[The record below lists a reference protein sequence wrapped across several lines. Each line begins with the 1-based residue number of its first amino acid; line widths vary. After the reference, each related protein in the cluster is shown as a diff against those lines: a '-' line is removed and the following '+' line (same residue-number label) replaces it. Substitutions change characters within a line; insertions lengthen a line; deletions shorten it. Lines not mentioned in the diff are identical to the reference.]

1 MFRFAPG
8 SVFVAVLA
16 AVAAGGAVSCSKSAG
31 KDTPKVT
38 NTAGPETVAVPGA
51 GGPGLGGPG
60 AGGETV
66 AVPGAPKGP
75 ESGAAPEGAPPPV
88 DNAFKLKPEEGE
100 LSIEVPPD
108 AVAGKETTA
117 RVVVTPTA
125 KYKINFEFSTKL
137 SLKPPADV
145 TVAKAE
151 LTAGGQGKVQGDAEK
166 FEEKKLAFAV
176 KLTPTKS
183 GTHTVNGTF
192 KFAVCDKDAC
202 LAKRE
207 VIAIQLAAK

>member
-16 AVAAGGAVSCSKSAG
+16 AVAAGSAVSCSKSAG
-31 KDTPKVT
+31 KDAPKVT
-38 NTAGPETVAVPGA
+38 GTGGPETVAVPG
-51 GGPGLGGPG
+51 GPGGPG

-66 AVPGAPKGP
+66 AVPGTPKGP
-75 ESGAAPEGAPPPV
+75 GTGATQEGAPPAV

-137 SLKPPADV
+137 QLKPPAEV
-145 TVAKAE
+145 KVAKEE
-151 LTAGGQGKVQGDAEK
+151 LTAGGQGKEQGDAEK